1 MNQTQY
7 NKLLEIAL
15 KICKNDQRTQDL
27 VHDVMIQLFQNEK
40 YNSLPEKEKLYFF
53 VKTITNQYYS
63 KSSKFYRTY
72 KRMNVIEF
80 DSQIDI
86 EEYEYVDSPD
96 IEWIKEELEKEK
108 QINPDFWYNAG
119 LFLLYV
125 ENKKIETLYKKT
137 RIPKYSIRKTINE
150 VKQFLKDKWEDNGK
164 IR

>member
-1 MNQTQY
+1 
-7 NKLLEIAL
+7 
-15 KICKNDQRTQDL
+15 
-27 VHDVMIQLFQNEK
+27 
-40 YNSLPEKEKLYFF
+40 
-53 VKTITNQYYS
+53 
-63 KSSKFYRTY
+63 
-72 KRMNVIEF
+72 MNVIEF